1 MKRTLT
7 LFLGAILVVGAS
19 AFAAGAGHHWQGAN
33 AAQMMQHHDAMLTK
47 TLGLSADQQAGLKKI
62 HEGQAAQLQ
71 TLMAQKHQQMKDLHA
86 LLGGDNPDAAEVG
99 QKMLDSHATGKQLK
113 ALHDDFNTKLSALL
127 SADQLAKFQQMQA
140 ARPGLGGAH
149 TPIAQ

>member
-47 TLGLSADQQAGLKKI
+47 TLGLTADQQAALKKL
-62 HEGQAAQLQ
+62 HEAQAPQFQA
-71 TLMAQKHQQMKDLHA
+71 LMTQRQQQMKDLHA
-86 LLGGDNPDAAEVG
+86 LLAGDNPDAAEVG

-113 ALHDDFNTKLSALL
+113 ALHDDFTAKLSALL
-127 SADQLAKFQQMQA
+127 SPDQLTKFQQLQA
-140 ARPGLGGAH
+140 AHQGMGGH
-149 TPIAQ
+149 TPAAE

>member
-33 AAQMMQHHDAMLTK
+33 AAQMMQRHDAMLTK
-47 TLGLSADQQAGLKKI
+47 TLNLTADQQAGLKKI

-71 TLMAQKHQQMKDLHA
+71 TLMTQRRQQMKELHT
-86 LLGGDNPDAAEVG
+86 LLAGDNPEPAEVG
-99 QKMLDSHATGKQLK
+99 QKMIDSRATGKQLK
-113 ALHDDFNTKLSALL
+113 ALHDDFTTKLSTLL
-127 SADQLAKFQQMQA
+127 SPDQLTQFQQLQA
-140 ARPGLGGAH
+140 AHPRMGGH
-149 TPIAQ
+149 TPAAQ

>member
-47 TLGLSADQQAGLKKI
+47 TLGLSADQQAALKKI

-71 TLMAQKHQQMKDLHA
+71 TLMAQKHQQMQDLHA
-86 LLGGDNPDAAEVG
+86 LLGSDSPDAAEVG
-99 QKMLDSHATGKQLK
+99 QKMIDSHATGKQLK
-113 ALHDDFNTKLSALL
+113 ALHDDFTTKLGALL
-127 SADQLAKFQQMQA
+127 TPDQLTKLQQLQA
-140 ARPGLGGAH
+140 SHPGMGGH
-149 TPIAQ
+149 SPEAQ